1 MKSKEVT
8 YAAASGERAGPEE
21 CIGRIHKRRVVF
33 VHVVGCGYGVGAC
46 SGNLRP
52 VDGIGHLSREFGS
65 LLWILQHLHGQFSR
79 LFHLIVYVLVT
90 C

>member
-33 VHVVGCGYGVGAC
+33 VHVVGSGYGVGA
-46 SGNLRP
+46 
-52 VDGIGHLSREFGS
+52 
-65 LLWILQHLHGQFSR
+65 
-79 LFHLIVYVLVT
+79 
-90 C
+90 